1 MINLILAGRKSRHG
15 EDRFHKGSH
24 RLDGLLWLSHDIT
37 VVARLDHLVL
47 NVGFRLEGIGHLE
60 DKRLI
65 GRGTNVPE
73 IERFSNVIVG
83 VSPVDSGVV
92 SSDTNLKMVWGLATN
107 ISVEN
112 SGWIQLTAPRLVS
125 PQEMLTW

>member
-1 MINLILAGRKSRHG
+1 MLGHDKIPWRNTRNRGRGIDLINLILAGRKSRHG

-60 DKRLI
+60 DTGYYRESITASQAVCLQW
-65 GRGTNVPE
+65 
-73 IERFSNVIVG
+73 S
-83 VSPVDSGVV
+83 
-92 SSDTNLKMVWGLATN
+92 LCL
-107 ISVEN
+107 
-112 SGWIQLTAPRLVS
+112 LTATYW
-125 PQEMLTW
+125 QGN